1 VRSRLEDLCDV
12 SAMPGSAHTVS
23 VTDDFT
29 SYVMENS
36 IQAGIPPN
44 AR

>member
-1 VRSRLEDLCDV
+1 MRSRLEDLCDV

-23 VTDDFT
+23 VADDFT